1 MPMRA
6 GYEGTIV
13 GLDINNYS
21 LPQKG
26 RMVNNMEEKEK
37 VIVVAKVGGIEIIV
51 EGEKDEDVY
60 ELPLS
65 KPQAIHL
72 ALDIL
77 TRRGKRFR
85 LTSYI
90 EDLG

>member
-26 RMVNNMEEKEK
+26 RMVNNMEEKKK
-37 VIVVAKVGGIEIIV
+37 VVVVAKVGGIEIVV

-65 KPQAIHL
+65 KPQAIYL

-77 TRRGKRFR
+77 NTVYKTGEKVSTNQ
-85 LTSYI
+85 LY
-90 EDLG
+90 

>member
-1 MPMRA
+1 
-6 GYEGTIV
+6 
-13 GLDINNYS
+13 
-21 LPQKG
+21 
-26 RMVNNMEEKEK
+26 MEEKK
-37 VIVVAKVGGIEIIV
+37 KIIVVAKAGGIEIVV

-77 TRRGKRFR
+77 NTVYKTGEK
-85 LTSYI
+85 I
-90 EDLG
+90 

>member
-1 MPMRA
+1 MVYVRC
-6 GYEGTIV
+6 EGTIV
-13 GLDINNYS
+13 GLDINSYT

-26 RMVNNMEEKEK
+26 RMVNNMEEKKK
-37 VIVVAKVGGIEIIV
+37 VVVVANVGGIEIVV

-77 TRRGKRFR
+77 TRQGKRFR

>member
-1 MPMRA
+1 MPMQA
-6 GYEGTIV
+6 GYEGTFV

-21 LPQKG
+21 LPQKE
-26 RMVNNMEEKEK
+26 RIVNNMEEKK
-37 VIVVAKVGGIEIIV
+37 RVIVVAKAGGIEIVV

-60 ELPLS
+60 ELSLS

-77 TRRGKRFR
+77 NTVYKTGEKV
-85 LTSYI
+85 
-90 EDLG
+90 

>member
-1 MPMRA
+1 MPMQA
-6 GYEGTIV
+6 GYEGTFV

-21 LPQKG
+21 LPQKE
-26 RMVNNMEEKEK
+26 RMVKNMEEKK
-37 VIVVAKVGGIEIIV
+37 KIIVVAKVGGIEIVV

-77 TRRGKRFR
+77 NTVYKTGEKV
-85 LTSYI
+85 
-90 EDLG
+90 

>member
-1 MPMRA
+1 
-6 GYEGTIV
+6 
-13 GLDINNYS
+13 
-21 LPQKG
+21 
-26 RMVNNMEEKEK
+26 MVNNMEEKRK
-37 VIVVAKVGGIEIIV
+37 IIVVAKAGGIEIVV

>member
-1 MPMRA
+1 MPMQA
-6 GYEGTIV
+6 GYEDTIV
-13 GLDINNYS
+13 GLDINSYS

-26 RMVNNMEEKEK
+26 RMVNNMEEKKK
-37 VIVVAKVGGIEIIV
+37 VVVVAKAGAIEIVV

>member
-1 MPMRA
+1 
-6 GYEGTIV
+6 
-13 GLDINNYS
+13 
-21 LPQKG
+21 
-26 RMVNNMEEKEK
+26 MEEKKK
-37 VIVVAKVGGIEIIV
+37 VVVVAKAGAIEIVV
-51 EGEKDEDVY
+51 EGEKDDY
-60 ELPLS
+60 ELILS